1 MSSCASGPT
10 STQSY
15 AHLQLNSIDV
25 KVGSQIVAGAPT
37 GKRGNTGNSSSPHL
51 HFGLLDSANIVSAS
65 SVPFVFAKFRMRV
78 QIPRGRRQDHCHHAG
93 LARVSNAYPLFPG
106 IADFDE

>member
-1 MSSCASGPT
+1 MRIRPDIYAV
-10 STQSY
+10 Y
-15 AHLQLNSIDV
+15 AHLQRNSIKV
-25 KVGSQIVAGAPT
+25 KVGGQIAAGAPI
-37 GKRGNTGNSSSPHL
+37 GKLGNTGNSSSPQL
-51 HFGLLDSANIVSAS
+51 HFGLLDSANIVSANS
-65 SVPFVFAKFRMRV
+65 MPFVFAKSRMRA